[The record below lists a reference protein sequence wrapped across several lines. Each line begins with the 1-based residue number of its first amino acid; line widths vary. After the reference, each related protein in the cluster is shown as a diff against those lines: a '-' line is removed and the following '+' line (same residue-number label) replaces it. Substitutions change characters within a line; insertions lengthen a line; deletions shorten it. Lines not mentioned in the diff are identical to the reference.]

1 MTINEG
7 WIAWTLSIKKI
18 NESICIN
25 VDRFRNVM
33 LSDEDKWVQT
43 YIWSTFMCLFFLKKI
58 TQNNI
63 GTT

>member
-1 MTINEG
+1 MDSQHQE
-7 WIAWTLSIKKI
+7 

-25 VDRFRNVM
+25 VDRFRNAM

-43 YIWSTFMCLFFLKKI
+43 YILSTFMCFFKKI